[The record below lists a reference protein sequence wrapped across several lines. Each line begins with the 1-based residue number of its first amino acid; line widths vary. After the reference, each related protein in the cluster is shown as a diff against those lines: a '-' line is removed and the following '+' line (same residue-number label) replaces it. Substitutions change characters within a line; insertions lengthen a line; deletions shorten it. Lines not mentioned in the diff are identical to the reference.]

1 MYSLFV
7 FRKSVCES
15 VKMRLNKLLFTYAC
29 FIFKIRYV
37 ESSGESVLCTKTV
50 CDREVKCE
58 PVSGICNH
66 QNATLRGIS
75 FPSPTTCNC
84 CDDYCLEYLHEGDSC
99 SAGNPSSQ
107 PVTKMCGPGLA
118 CQTPSDADDDG
129 ICSRMITDCTK
140 RQDDYDERRMSGT
153 LGSMELRQEC
163 DGEGFFESYKCIPGQ
178 SCYCVSK
185 NGTRIFGETDFIGV
199 PSFTMQCKCSRDYE
213 EALLITGQDLGP
225 HQHFR
230 CSADG
235 SYDQL
240 QCIDDSCLCVNP
252 FDGSPTYPEDPL
264 TDISKIS
271 SETLECY
278 SDLRSGEY
286 YKTCER
292 EYLQALEKMNCL
304 QKQTGFNEIFNYNFP
319 RCDIDGTYKAVQ
331 ENATHKMCVD
341 KDKTILTVILK
352 TDPLAE
358 KMDCKC
364 LRATSII
371 SSAEKPTCNKDT
383 GNYEPIQCRRG
394 VCRCVDS
401 DGNQVCNKSPCEVVV
416 EKKDKLICS

>member
-129 ICSRMITDCTK
+129 ICSR
-140 RQDDYDERRMSGT
+140 
-153 LGSMELRQEC
+153 
-163 DGEGFFESYKCIPGQ
+163 
-178 SCYCVSK
+178 SK
-185 NGTRIFGETDFIGV
+185 
-199 PSFTMQCKCSRDYE
+199 
-213 EALLITGQDLGP
+213 
-225 HQHFR
+225 
-230 CSADG
+230 
-235 SYDQL
+235 
-240 QCIDDSCLCVNP
+240 
-252 FDGSPTYPEDPL
+252 
-264 TDISKIS
+264 
-271 SETLECY
+271 
-278 SDLRSGEY
+278 
-286 YKTCER
+286 
-292 EYLQALEKMNCL
+292 
-304 QKQTGFNEIFNYNFP
+304 
-319 RCDIDGTYKAVQ
+319 
-331 ENATHKMCVD
+331 
-341 KDKTILTVILK
+341 
-352 TDPLAE
+352 
-358 KMDCKC
+358 
-364 LRATSII
+364 
-371 SSAEKPTCNKDT
+371 
-383 GNYEPIQCRRG
+383 
-394 VCRCVDS
+394 
-401 DGNQVCNKSPCEVVV
+401 
-416 EKKDKLICS
+416 